1 MSVHGLIATGLLL
14 AVGLLS
20 GCGSDQSA
28 ESGATASVDRGQIMY
43 SQCRACHS
51 LYDGEPHK
59 IGPNLYGIFDR
70 KAGLAPGFAYSDA
83 LANADVIWTAENMD
97 AWLAKPSEYLP
108 GNRMVFVGV
117 KDAVDRASLIAFLQQ
132 ETGAQ

>member
-1 MSVHGLIATGLLL
+1 
-14 AVGLLS
+14 
-20 GCGSDQSA
+20 
-28 ESGATASVDRGQIMY
+28 MY
-43 SQCRACHS
+43 FQCRACHS
-51 LYDGEPHK
+51 LYDGEPNK

-83 LANADVIWTAENMD
+83 LANTDVVWTAESMD
-97 AWLAKPSEYLP
+97 AWLAKPSEFLP

-117 KDAVDRASLIAFLQQ
+117 RDAVDRASLIAFLQQ